1 MFQET
6 KWYDETTIELMAPT
20 LLPELHLL
28 KRVKS
33 GSTFCWLCVA
43 VNSVCQT
50 HYLFQPFIH
59 YTVSGEDKGTEILG
73 TVCRPQQRHRA
84 SKVWLDCIHLF
95 INNSLN
101 VSLLKPQVFS
111 SHLSINAFLIR
122 GSNVIYWFAC
132 ACVNWFKVHYL
143 YIYIFLRSIL
153 SRDGVLYVKL
163 RAGQLPYKD
172 DPQGWKSLLAS
183 TINQRNSG
191 VRAFK
196 VRQCWTSTGENP
208 DKELFKEP

>member
-43 VNSVCQT
+43 VNSVCQP

-59 YTVSGEDKGTEILG
+59 FYCVSGEDKGTKILG

-101 VSLLKPQVFS
+101 VSLFKPQVFS
-111 SHLSINAFLIR
+111 SHISINAFLIR
-122 GSNVIYWFAC
+122 RSNLIYWFAC
-132 ACVNWFKVHYL
+132 ACVKWFKVHYL
-143 YIYIFLRSIL
+143 YIYFPQVHSVQRWSAVCEASCWPVALQRWP
-153 SRDGVLYVKL
+153 SRLEEP
-163 RAGQLPYKD
+163 AG
-172 DPQGWKSLLAS
+172 
-183 TINQRNSG
+183 
-191 VRAFK
+191 FHH
-196 VRQCWTSTGENP
+196 
-208 DKELFKEP
+208 